1 MSRMARTRSVSG
13 YMHVIV
19 RGIGRQILFEETKDY
34 EHYLERLERY
44 CLETDVK
51 VCSYCLM
58 ENHVHIL
65 LHGESSSIVLLMKKL
80 GVSYSGYYNRKYDRT
95 GHLFQDRYRS
105 EPIEEERY
113 LLTVFR
119 YILQNP
125 RRAAI
130 CSASDYPWS
139 SYRHYE
145 KPPAFM
151 DLSAI
156 WGLLGNK
163 RQFERY
169 IGTEAQDI
177 CLEYV
182 DIKHDD
188 EWAKQELKRC
198 LGISEGTKLQS
209 VGKKARDAALV
220 KLKKAGLTIRHI
232 ERLTGIGRNIVQ
244 KAGKKEVKKNRPR

>member
-1 MSRMARTRSVSG
+1 MSRTARIMSISG
-13 YMHVIV
+13 YMHVIM

-34 EHYLERLERY
+34 EHYLERLEQY
-44 CLETDVK
+44 CLETDIK
-51 VCSYCLM
+51 VCAYCLM
-58 ENHVHIL
+58 ENHVHML
-65 LHGESSSIVLLMKKL
+65 LHGELSSIILLMKKL

-105 EPIEEERY
+105 EPVDEERY

-130 CSASDYPWS
+130 CAAADYPWS
-139 SYRHYE
+139 SYKLYE

-156 WGLLGNK
+156 WGLLGD
-163 RQFERY
+163 RSRFEEY
-169 IGTEAQDI
+169 IGIESQEK

-182 DIKHDD
+182 DAKHDD
-188 EWAKQELKRC
+188 EWAKKELKRC
-198 LGISEGTKLQS
+198 LGISEGSKLQS
-209 VGKKARDAALV
+209 IGKKERNEALV
-220 KLKKAGLTIRHI
+220 KLKESGLTIRQI

-244 KAGKKEVKKNRPR
+244 KAGK